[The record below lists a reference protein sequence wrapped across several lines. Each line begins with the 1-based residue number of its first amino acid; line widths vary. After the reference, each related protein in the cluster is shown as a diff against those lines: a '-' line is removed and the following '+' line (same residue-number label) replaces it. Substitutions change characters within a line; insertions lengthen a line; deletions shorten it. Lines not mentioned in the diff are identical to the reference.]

1 MDLQEEKIGNRITPT
16 FTKEEMIGMIQELAR
31 QLGHSPSLQDLEM
44 YSSLRRWHIRRRF
57 GSLVGAWRECGI
69 ARGRTT
75 LPTPMHELFLEW
87 AEMVRQM
94 GKLPSCKDFDTFG
107 RITIRPY
114 QRRFGRW
121 SNVPAAM
128 EAYAKKKGLE
138 SEWADVMEMIR
149 EFTAREQQATG
160 GKRVASILKPP
171 GIWEDRLVYG
181 QPMTYGPLVNEPVNE
196 ASVLFLFGAMAEP
209 LGLRMKLVQT
219 AFPDC
224 KALREVA
231 PGKWQDMNIEVEFES
246 INFLKHGHKIED
258 CDAIVCWVNNWPDCP
273 IEVIA
278 LKEVISK
285 QQSAISQNQRQN
297 LTTEDTDDTDL
308 KKI

>member
-1 MDLQEEKIGNRITPT
+1 METQEEKIGNRITPT
-16 FTKEEMIGMIQELAR
+16 FTKEEMIGMIQELAK

-44 YSSLRRWHIRRRF
+44 HSPLRRWHIRRGF

-75 LPTPMHELFLEW
+75 LPTPTHELFLEW
-87 AEMVRQM
+87 AGMVRQM
-94 GKLPSCKDFDTFG
+94 GKLPTCKEFETFG
-107 RITIRPY
+107 QMTIRPY

-121 SNVPAAM
+121 SKVPAAM
-128 EAYAKKKGLE
+128 EAHAKKNGLE
-138 SEWADVMEMIR
+138 SEWADVMEMIC
-149 EFTAREQQATG
+149 EFTAREQQAAE
-160 GKRVASILKPP
+160 GKPFASLLKPP
-171 GIWEDRLVYG
+171 GIREDRLVYG
-181 QPMTYGPLVNEPVNE
+181 QPMIYGPLVNEPVNE

-231 PGKWQDMNIEVEFES
+231 PGKWQDMNIEVELES
-246 INFLKHGHKIED
+246 MNFLRHGHKIED
-258 CDAIVCWVNNWPDCP
+258 CDAIVCWVHNWPDCP

-278 LKEVISK
+278 LKEVISNQQAAVSQK
-285 QQSAISQNQRQN
+285 QQPSPQIDADER
-297 LTTEDTDDTDL
+297 
-308 KKI
+308 